1 MTSILLEL
9 EQGELVACLA
19 CRKLLL
25 RPASMLGED
34 CILVFS
40 EAINRGFKTWISAI
54 SHCDHGV
61 TPEPTSF
68 RPPYWR
74 SAECPLKFLG
84 AHFRQPVECRVH
96 QPIARLKFCRS
107 PRRRPAIPWTHILAD
122 VASKDMSTHCAPN
135 FFRNH

>member
-34 CILVFS
+34 WILVFS
-40 EAINRGFKTWISAI
+40 EAINHGFKTWISAI
-54 SHCDHGV
+54 SYRDHGV
-61 TPEPTSF
+61 TPESTSF
-68 RPPYWR
+68 RPLYWR

-84 AHFRQPVECRVH
+84 AHFRQPVERRIH
-96 QPIARLKFCRS
+96 QSFSRFKFCCSRS
-107 PRRRPAIPWTHILAD
+107 GRLAIPGTHILTD
-122 VASKDMSTHCAPN
+122 VASKDMPTH
-135 FFRNH
+135 

>member
-40 EAINRGFKTWISAI
+40 EAINRGFVGLVQWDMYDVRYDRAM
-54 SHCDHGV
+54 HYGV
-61 TPEPTSF
+61 IGDVKSG
-68 RPPYWR
+68 WR
-74 SAECPLKFLG
+74 IK
-84 AHFRQPVECRVH
+84 
-96 QPIARLKFCRS
+96 
-107 PRRRPAIPWTHILAD
+107 PA
-122 VASKDMSTHCAPN
+122 
-135 FFRNH
+135 